1 MTSEH
6 KPERQHSS
14 RFTRPQSRPEFR
26 PQSCRQGRAGTNFA
40 GGIEQA
46 RSSMPSLCHLQG
58 SHNSQVGISAL
69 AGAHGGADLRD
80 APPAP
85 VRPLVTAPHGA
96 SRASKQQHIVT
107 CHTSFFPFANMLA
120 NDNIVGEN
128 MHSNI
133 GPFMQASRKW
143 IL

>member
-6 KPERQHSS
+6 KPKRQHSS
-14 RFTRPQSRPEFR
+14 RFTWPNSRPLSRPEFR
-26 PQSCRQGRAGTNFA
+26 PQSRRQGRAGINFA

-46 RSSMPSLCHLQG
+46 RSSMPPPCHLQG

-80 APPAP
+80 APRAP

-107 CHTSFFPFANMLA
+107 CHSSFFS
-120 NDNIVGEN
+120 IRQYVGE
-128 MHSNI
+128 
-133 GPFMQASRKW
+133 
-143 IL
+143 